1 MRGVAG
7 AVTVVTLVLAGT
19 SLINAQKQLALLATV
34 TDPAG
39 GEAVTL
45 DPKDVRVT
53 ENDQLATIVRVEP
66 VQRVPKLQVLIDNG
80 LGIPSESIGDLRK
93 GLTAFLEALP
103 NTLEVSIFTTAPQP
117 RMLEKPTTDKIKL
130 LQAVNRLTPDTSA
143 GRFVESLAE
152 AVDRIDKDK
161 QEDASYT
168 IFTLGTTSGDNN
180 VRDND
185 LKKIMQGIQARKTT
199 VHAAILSKTTSGG
212 RIQLDVG
219 QAAAGASGGRFE
231 IINVPNRIVSLL
243 PEYAAQIAKAS
254 GPGAKQFRITFDR
267 PGGAAGDLGR
277 VGISVDG
284 KLVSGV
290 TLDRPAVAK
299 R

>member
-1 MRGVAG
+1 MRRVAG

-19 SLINAQKQLALLATV
+19 SLLNAQKQLALLATV
-34 TDPAG
+34 TDPSGAESVAL
-39 GEAVTL
+39 EAKEVH
-45 DPKDVRVT
+45 VT
-53 ENDQLATIVRVEP
+53 ENGQPATVVKVEP
-66 VQRVPKLQVLIDNG
+66 VQRVPKLQILIDNG
-80 LGIPSESIGDLRK
+80 LGMPSESIGDLRK
-93 GLTAFLEALP
+93 GVTAFLEALP
-103 NTLEVSIFTTAPQP
+103 NTLEVTIVTTAPQP

-130 LQAVNRLTPDTSA
+130 LQAVNRLTPDSAA

-199 VHAAILSKTTSGG
+199 VHAAVLSRTTGGG

-219 QAAAGASGGRFE
+219 QAAADASGGRFE
-231 IINVPNRIVSLL
+231 IINVPNRIVTLL

-267 PGGAAGDLGR
+267 PGGGTGDLGR
-277 VGISVDG
+277 ITLAVDG

-290 TLDRPAVAK
+290 TAERPAAA
-299 R
+299 RR